1 MLIADPDIRPAL
13 VGMPSYMHSM
23 TGFACMILARLA
35 GIYGES
41 LVEKTLVIDLTSRLI
56 GIYRS
61 IPVGKW
67 HLMNLMANGL
77 EKVVAAL
84 QVDSTTQMPLDAVP
98 LGTGTQ
104 NFGATADAMFPDM
117 NFLGDYNSNF
127 GASQL
132 MFLGGFET
140 ADLSPTFF

>member
-1 MLIADPDIRPAL
+1 
-13 VGMPSYMHSM
+13 
-23 TGFACMILARLA
+23 MILARLA

-41 LVEKTLVIDLTSRLI
+41 LIEKTQVIDLTSQLI

-77 EKVVAAL
+77 EKVVAVLRA
-84 QVDSTTQMPLDAVP
+84 DSSTPMPLDAVP

-117 NFLGDYNSNF
+117 NFLGDYNTNF